1 MSLRSNALL
10 PCALLLTACG
20 GSSAGGAG
28 DASPSYGYGS
38 DEAGAPTSIDV
49 TGAVV
54 GLGGSATDPITPL
67 DGVMVCVVQH
77 SEIPC
82 VTTDA
87 AGTFTLAKV
96 GPGENLAFS
105 FTRTGYYGVVL
116 LAHTGTGA
124 LHLPTANLSTDA
136 AETAFFQA
144 AGWTYPSADQG
155 ILHVHVEGAGQTS
168 CDGLG
173 QNTLT
178 SSAGA
183 TAVYEKTCADAN
195 TPGGPDPTLAAT
207 TTSGNADFMVAPGA
221 VDATDTTSNLLCDL
235 APFPGWGWS
244 APQSGSVAALVLAG
258 HETIVAMQC
267 R

>member
-1 MSLRSNALL
+1 MSLRITSPLAW
-10 PCALLLTACG
+10 ALLLTACG
-20 GSSAGGAG
+20 GSSAGGAS
-28 DASPSYGYGS
+28 DASPSYGYGT
-38 DEAGAPTSIDV
+38 DEAGAPTSVAV

-54 GLGGSATDPITPL
+54 GVGGSATDPITPL
-67 DGVMVCVVQH
+67 DGVTVCVVQH

-87 AGTFTLAKV
+87 SGAFTVAKV
-96 GPGENLAFS
+96 SPGENLGFS
-105 FTRTGYYGVVL
+105 FTKTGYYGVVL
-116 LAHTGTGA
+116 LAHTGTA
-124 LHLPTANLSTDA
+124 DLKLPTANMSTDA
-136 AETAFFQA
+136 AETALFQA

-178 SSAGA
+178 ASSGA

-195 TPGGPDPTLAAT
+195 TPGGPDPTLTAT
-207 TTSGNADFMVAPGA
+207 TTSGNADFMVGPGSVA
-221 VDATDTTSNLLCDL
+221 ATDTTSNLLCDL

-244 APQSGSVAALVLAG
+244 ATQAGSVSALVVAG
-258 HETIVAMQC
+258 HETLVAMQC